1 MPELIGF
8 GIPFARRLV
17 EDHEPKISYVLNQR
31 ALHRVLNFTGR
42 TIDDVVNNSIVK
54 NEILGYYKLYK
65 FINRRS
71 EIRELERQWNAIG
84 G

>member
-1 MPELIGF
+1 MSQMRGF

-17 EDHEPKISYVLNQR
+17 DEEPKISYVLRQR

-42 TIDDVVNNSIVK
+42 TIDDVVNNRIVK
-54 NEILGYYKLYK
+54 NEVLGYYKLHK

-71 EIRELERQWNAIG
+71 EIRELERQWNDG
-84 G
+84 